1 TFYQLKPE
9 MQGFAS
15 RFGLAFSEGWNNFLT
30 FLLGAISLWPFL
42 FAGAAIIGVVR
53 FLLKLR
59 K

>member
-1 TFYQLKPE
+1 

-15 RFGLAFSEGWNNFLT
+15 RFGVAFSEGWNNFLS

-42 FAGAAIIGVVR
+42 IAGAAIIGVVR
-53 FLLKLR
+53 LLLKLR